1 MTNKLVNLIK
11 EKICKFNSDG
21 KFDSALSLGGGISAV
36 YGYVLLAIGYQTG
49 SYEFSIVGGLIMGIG
64 TSFYAKYYPPRD
76 SLEIDIEELTQ
87 RR

>member
-1 MTNKLVNLIK
+1 MTKNLVKLIG
-11 EKICKFNSDG
+11 EKNYKFNSDG
-21 KFDSALSLGGGISAV
+21 KFDIVLALSGGISAV
-36 YGYVLLAIGYQTG
+36 YGYIPLAIGYQTG

-87 RR
+87 GS